1 MRLGLNL
8 AAAAA
13 LALLLLAPPA
23 PALAQHEQPAAA
35 PAASGHAAPA
45 QGEHAA
51 PGEHGAEGEHGNPV
65 LETVAR
71 LFNFALLAGTLVYFL
86 RSPLAAYLGGRGTQ
100 IRSDL
105 VKAADMRKAAAAQL
119 AAIEQKMA
127 ALPGEL
133 DGLRKTGAEEVA
145 AEEARIRAI
154 AETERG
160 RLLEQARREIGA
172 RLKLAERELV
182 AHTADLAVAVAA
194 ARVKRT
200 ITAED
205 QARLVDQYLGRLA
218 APPAADRQVTA

>member
-1 MRLGLNL
+1 
-8 AAAAA
+8 
-13 LALLLLAPPA
+13 
-23 PALAQHEQPAAA
+23 
-35 PAASGHAAPA
+35 
-45 QGEHAA
+45 
-51 PGEHGAEGEHGNPV
+51 
-65 LETVAR
+65 
-71 LFNFALLAGTLVYFL
+71 
-86 RSPLAAYLGGRGTQ
+86 
-100 IRSDL
+100 
-105 VKAADMRKAAAAQL
+105 
-119 AAIEQKMA
+119 MA

-133 DGLRKTGAEEVA
+133 DGLRKTGAVEVA